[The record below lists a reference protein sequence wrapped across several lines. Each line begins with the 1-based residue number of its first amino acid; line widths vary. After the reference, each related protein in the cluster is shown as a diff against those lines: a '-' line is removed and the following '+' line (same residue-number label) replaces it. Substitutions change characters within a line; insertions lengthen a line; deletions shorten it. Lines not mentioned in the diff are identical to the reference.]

1 MITVNPPWLE
11 IARMCSHLNSKVM
24 FNFISSSFADTD
36 SIDTKS
42 GFYIKQIENA
52 LGVINLILIP
62 SERRGGSSDWSVE
75 EDYNDWSVD
84 EDGSD
89 WSVEEDCSD
98 WSGEEDCSD

>member
-1 MITVNPPWLE
+1 
-11 IARMCSHLNSKVM
+11 MCSHLNSEVM
-24 FNFISSSFADTD
+24 FNFISSSLADTD

-42 GFYIKQIENA
+42 GFYIKQIENT

-62 SERRGGSSDWSVE
+62 SERRGGSSDRSVEEYCSDRSVE
-75 EDYNDWSVD
+75 EDCNDWSVD

>member
-1 MITVNPPWLE
+1 
-11 IARMCSHLNSKVM
+11 MCSHLNSKVM

-62 SERRGGSSDWSVE
+62 SERRRGSSDRSVEEYCSDRSVE
-75 EDYNDWSVD
+75 EDCNDWSVD
-84 EDGSD
+84 KDSSD

-98 WSGEEDCSD
+98 WSVDKDSSD